1 MTKTLAFVP
10 TTLVPVGRGLAAVIP
25 AILVSAILI
34 FGAAR
39 PAGAQAIA
47 GDPGDF
53 VHSFTTEAIAALA
66 DQTLPVDRREAEFRR
81 LLVANFDMERIGRFV
96 LGRYWRKAS
105 EAQRAEFHRLFE
117 DMTVITYSQRLS
129 QYAGESVKVGGIRN
143 RTEKGVT
150 VSSRI
155 VRAKGSPIAVDWR
168 LRRTGD
174 GWRVV
179 DVRIE
184 GVSMAITQR
193 QEMGAVIK
201 TAGGRVDGLLDKLRE
216 TAARLNRGAGLKA
229 DGSS

>member
-10 TTLVPVGRGLAAVIP
+10 TAFGPAGRRLAAVMS
-25 AILVSAILI
+25 AMLVSAILI
-34 FGAAR
+34 LGAAR
-39 PAGAQAIA
+39 PADAQAIA

-53 VHSFTTEAIAALA
+53 VRGFTSEAIAALA
-66 DQTLPVDRREAEFRR
+66 DQTLPVNRREAEFRR

-117 DMTVITYSQRLS
+117 DMTVISYSQRLS
-129 QYAGESVKVGGIRN
+129 QYGGESLKVGGVRN
-143 RTEKGVT
+143 QTEKGIT
-150 VSSRI
+150 VSSLI
-155 VRAKGSPIAVDWR
+155 VRAKGAPIPVNWR

-179 DVRIE
+179 DVMIE

-201 TAGGRVDGLLDKLRE
+201 SAGGRVDGLLDKLRE
-216 TAARLNRGAGLKA
+216 ATARLNRGAGLKA
-229 DGSS
+229 DASS